1 MKTNAAQLAGR
12 DAKFCQKSRE
22 WPAVS
27 IGRRLAGRAT
37 AASPQAAAEMAAAAE
52 QLLCCGAC
60 LEPVD
65 RSGEWYFCASPRW
78 PLWHPTRMRMATGM
92 SNAFLDMILD
102 LDDPWSTVRREP
114 AQKLTKLAH
123 CRDLD

>member
-1 MKTNAAQLAGR
+1 MKTNAAQLASR
-12 DAKFCQKSRE
+12 RAKFCQKSRE

-60 LEPVD
+60 LEAVD
-65 RSGEWYFCASPRW
+65 RSGEW
-78 PLWHPTRMRMATGM
+78 
-92 SNAFLDMILD
+92 
-102 LDDPWSTVRREP
+102 
-114 AQKLTKLAH
+114 
-123 CRDLD
+123 